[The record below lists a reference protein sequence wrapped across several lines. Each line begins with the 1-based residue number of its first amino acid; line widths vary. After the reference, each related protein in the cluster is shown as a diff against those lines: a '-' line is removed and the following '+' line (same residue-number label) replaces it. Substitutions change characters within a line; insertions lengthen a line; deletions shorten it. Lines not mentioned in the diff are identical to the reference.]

1 MTRAKLLLAVFLLS
15 LSSLA
20 MAGGGGGKGS
30 APPPPPPPPEPMA
43 PPAATKA
50 PEPSTFKRKNKQ
62 SGAMGT
68 GGTMLTETD
77 ATQAETGVNL
87 GGNTLLGS

>member
-1 MTRAKLLLAVFLLS
+1 
-15 LSSLA
+15 
-20 MAGGGGGKGS
+20 
-30 APPPPPPPPEPMA
+30 MA

-77 ATQAETGVNL
+77 ATQAEAGVNL